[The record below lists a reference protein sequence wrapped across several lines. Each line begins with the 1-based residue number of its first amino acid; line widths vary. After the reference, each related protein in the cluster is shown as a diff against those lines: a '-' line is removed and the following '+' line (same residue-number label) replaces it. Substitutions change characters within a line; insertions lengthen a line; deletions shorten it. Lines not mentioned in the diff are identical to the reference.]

1 MGKVAQPLQ
10 SVNCHD
16 SYAHG
21 HERHG
26 PFTRLVGV
34 CLGWFGLGL
43 SWSSWYT
50 AGAKL
55 VCMVLGLATGGMP
68 VSSFGLAT
76 GGMPESS
83 VGLAMGGMPVSSIGF
98 GYRWDA
104 CELYWFWLQVGCLCA
119 LVSLATGV
127 TPVSL
132 WLLVTVG

>member
-1 MGKVAQPLQ
+1 VGKVVQPMQ

-16 SYAHG
+16 SCAHG

-34 CLGWFGLGL
+34 WFRWFGLGL

-55 VCMVLGLATGGMP
+55 MCMVLGLATGGMS
-68 VSSFGLAT
+68 V
-76 GGMPESS
+76 SS
-83 VGLAMGGMPVSSIGF
+83 VGLAMGGMHVSSIGF

-104 CELYWFWLQVGCLCA
+104 CELYWFWL
-119 LVSLATGV
+119 
-127 TPVSL
+127 
-132 WLLVTVG
+132 